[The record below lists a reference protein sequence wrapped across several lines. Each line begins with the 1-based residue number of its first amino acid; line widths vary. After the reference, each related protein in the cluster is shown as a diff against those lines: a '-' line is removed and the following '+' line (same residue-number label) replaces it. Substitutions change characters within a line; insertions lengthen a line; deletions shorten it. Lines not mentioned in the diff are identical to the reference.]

1 LRLTLDANILVYA
14 AQRGE
19 RRHDAA
25 VRVVRRAVSADCIQ
39 TLQSFGECFN
49 VLRRKRGFEPTQ
61 AQTILRE
68 YREILPRVVG
78 AIPDDLDEAMR
89 AHVSYGLQFWDAM
102 LWATAR
108 RAGCRLIL
116 SEDFQDGRSLEGV
129 TFLDPFNPA
138 NARLLDLALPPT
150 NGADP

>member
-1 LRLTLDANILVYA
+1 LRVTLDANVLVYA

-19 RRHDAA
+19 RRHGAA
-25 VRVVRRAVSADCIQ
+25 ALLVRRAVGADCVQ

-78 AIPDDLDEAMR
+78 AMPDDLDEAMR
-89 AHVSYGLQFWDAM
+89 AHASHGLQFWDAM
-102 LWATAR
+102 LWATAK

-116 SEDFQDGRSLEGV
+116 TDDFQDGRTLEGV
-129 TFLDPFNPA
+129 LFVDPFKPE

-150 NGADP
+150 IGSSP